1 MNREFIKSVYQKQGP
16 PPYHF
21 KVALSEDTLIDP
33 ETKELTTVYMLVFH
47 NSDYQKL
54 SEDREKF
61 TQVAQWLVAT
71 HNAIRSYGVKVIIQP
86 IFDSYDNLTPDQL
99 KYKLQ
104 EIIKK
109 S

>member
-1 MNREFIKSVYQKQGP
+1 MNRDFIKSVYQKQGP
-16 PPYHF
+16 PPHFF
-21 KVALSEDTLIDP
+21 KVALSEDEIVDP
-33 ETKELTTVYMLVFH
+33 ESKETTTVYMLIFK

-54 SEDREKF
+54 ANDRQKF
-61 TQVAQWLVAT
+61 TEVAQWLVTT
-71 HNAIRSYGVKVIIQP
+71 HNAIRSYGVRVIIQP
-86 IFDSYDNLTPDQL
+86 IFDSYDNLAADKL